1 MYSLQNRTKNELS
14 MKSEEKWDTETIM
27 LWTATAENC
36 RECLSC
42 GQWSLG
48 CGRRTDA
55 ENRLLDS
62 HHSLDSP
69 WFPHNIPQPKCQMM
83 PNDVKWCQMPRPPK
97 ITLPAEHMRI
107 KADSVTSATLPSLF
121 ICSLRAVQTLSDLC
135 WSDWSV
141 ISAQNWPILTHPG
154 TLITAFEIPLWPWWS
169 STNAA
174 LHSDEETFTIENN
187 SALGDHTDIILTTP
201 GPLVYPSMLTT
212 ALGISYVFGDSS
224 FRSFGHQGISRCVR
238 TC

>member
-1 MYSLQNRTKNELS
+1 MYSLQNRTKHEVWREMGHGNNHALDCSRELPWVPL
-14 MKSEEKWDTETIM
+14 MWPVITRMRAPHGCWKSTPRFASQFGFPMRTPQHPTTQMPKW
-27 LWTATAENC
+27 C
-36 RECLSC
+36 QS
-42 GQWSLG
+42 
-48 CGRRTDA
+48 DA
-55 ENRLLDS
+55 
-62 HHSLDSP
+62 
-69 WFPHNIPQPKCQMM
+69 
-83 PNDVKWCQMPRPPK
+83 KWCQMPRPPK

-135 WSDWSV
+135 SV

-187 SALGDHTDIILTTP
+187 SALGDHLT
-201 GPLVYPSMLTT
+201 
-212 ALGISYVFGDSS
+212 SYSPHPDP
-224 FRSFGHQGISRCVR
+224 
-238 TC
+238 